1 VRSMEWSEAQ
11 EDQFIVGHCIPC
23 GRTVLTHAG
32 YGEKGCDLRLCVHC
46 DTGVDRDLRAVVRPE
61 LDSYG
66 YAVIED
72 LGCGNPDCGGGRCLR
87 S

>member
-1 VRSMEWSEAQ
+1 MKMEWSEAQ
-11 EDQFIVGHCIPC
+11 DDRFIVGH
-23 GRTVLTHAG
+23 
-32 YGEKGCDLRLCVHC
+32 CVHC
-46 DTGVDRDLRAVVRPE
+46 DTGVDRELQAVARPE

-66 YAVIED
+66 YAVVED

>member
-1 VRSMEWSEAQ
+1 MESSEAR
-11 EDQFIVGHCIPC
+11 EDEFIVGHCARC
-23 GRTVLTHAG
+23 GRDVLTHAG
-32 YGEKGCDLRLCVHC
+32 YDEEKGRELRLCVHC
-46 DTGVDRDLRAVVRPE
+46 DRGVDRELRAVVQAE

-87 S
+87 T